1 MRFLSK
7 CCALLSTVA
16 ALVSVNVD
24 MDPSATGA
32 SSPINKVV
40 ALLTEMKAQTEKEA
54 REDQEAYDKYK
65 CWCIT
70 TEKEKTEAIEAAK
83 KLIDSLNAFVQE
95 AAGKEGELKTEIA
108 GLADDIAKDKDALAS
123 ATAVRADE
131 NKAFLSEQADLKE
144 TLDLLSQAIAVLSKV
159 QLVQKS
165 KGRVAG
171 ARAEAQALVQVR
183 ALVRRFKSPGKFN
196 NVIMKDLFD
205 MLGSFQGPSAQG
217 LRAAKAGAFLGQ
229 AGRDGSLPW
238 IKSDEQIGK
247 EANPNDLKGAAAG
260 AKSYNSRS
268 GRILGVLKEMGD
280 ENAKDLATAQKEE
293 LQAEIDFQ
301 NLQAAKLGEIAAA
314 TEQKEQKEAALADLL
329 FKVARAKHDIEQ
341 TQHTLDADEKFLLEM
356 TENCKVEDEEYAN
369 RVKVRSEEIKA
380 LGETLNILTG
390 DEARS
395 LFDKTISF
403 LQLGSVSQSNSTR
416 AAAQEKAATRAM
428 QRIVEVARK
437 HRNWQLAS
445 LAVRVKLDAF
455 TKVKEVMDKLLAE
468 LKAQQKEEYEK
479 WETCKKDIDQT
490 EDKIKEEEQTKAD
503 LADKHKELTNT
514 LETLAKQIADLEAEV
529 TQMEVSLK
537 QAGEQRKAQN
547 QLYQTTMADQRA
559 TVQILKMASARLEK
573 FYGFAEVNAHAGVA
587 PPPPKPKVYQ
597 RQANSGGVMQL
608 LEKIIT
614 DAESVEIEIKMG
626 EQKAQEEYA
635 AFASATT
642 ASIEADRQAIQGAK
656 EATAS
661 AESSKSETE
670 EAQLANEE
678 TLKQLGELLKSTHMD
693 CDFVLKYFD
702 IRQKARAEEMDAI
715 EDAKAILS
723 GADFS

>member
-1 MRFLSK
+1 MVI
-7 CCALLSTVA
+7 ALAVA
-16 ALVSVNVD
+16 NVD
-24 MDPSATGA
+24 VDPEGA
-32 SSPINKVV
+32 IGKVV
-40 ALLTEMKAQTEKEA
+40 SLLKEMKVQTEKEA
-54 REDQEAYDKYK
+54 KEDQEAYDKYK

-70 TEKEKTEAIEAAK
+70 TEEEKTAAIEAATT
-83 KLIDSLNAFVQE
+83 LIDSLNAFVQE

-108 GLADDIAKDKDALAS
+108 GLEVDIAKDKDALAS
-123 ATAVRADE
+123 ATALRADE
-131 NKAFLSEQADLKE
+131 NKAFLAESADLKE

-165 KGRVAG
+165 KGPLAG
-171 ARAEAQALVQVR
+171 ARAEAKALVQVS
-183 ALVRRFKSPGKFN
+183 ALVRSFKSPARFN
-196 NVIMKDLFD
+196 NIITKDLFD
-205 MLGSFQGPSAQG
+205 MLGAFQGSDAKGLHSAQ
-217 LRAAKAGAFLGQ
+217 AGAFLGQ

-238 IKSDEQIGK
+238 IKSAEEIGK

-301 NLQAAKLGEIAAA
+301 KLQAAKLGEIAAA
-314 TEQKEQKEAALADLL
+314 TEQEKNKEAELADLV

-341 TQHTLDADEKFLLEM
+341 TQHTLDADQKFLLEI
-356 TENCKVEDEEYAN
+356 TQNCKVEDEEYAN

-380 LGETLNILTG
+380 LGETLDILTG

-403 LQLGSVSQSNSTR
+403 LQLRSVIQSNATR
-416 AAAQEKAATRAM
+416 AAAQERAATRAM

-468 LKAQQKEEYEK
+468 LKEEQKAEYEK
-479 WETCKKDIDQT
+479 NEACKKEIDQT
-490 EDKIKEEEQTKAD
+490 EDKIKEEEQVKED
-503 LADKHKELTNT
+503 LAAKHTELTNT
-514 LETLAKQIADLEAEV
+514 LETLSKSIAELNAEV
-529 TQMEVSLK
+529 AETEVSLK
-537 QAGEQRKAQN
+537 SAGEQRKAQN
-547 QLYQTTMADQRA
+547 QLYQTTIADQRA
-559 TVQILKMASARLEK
+559 TVQILKMASARLQK
-573 FYGFAEVNAHAGVA
+573 FYGFAEVKAHAGVE
-587 PPPPKPKVYQ
+587 PPPPKPAAYKK
-597 RQANSGGVMQL
+597 QANSGGVMQL
-608 LEKIIT
+608 LAKIIA
-614 DAESVEIEIKMG
+614 DAESVETEIQMG

-635 AFASATT
+635 EFASAST
-642 ASIEADRQAIQGAK
+642 ASIESDRLAIENAQ
-656 EATAS
+656 EETAA

-670 EAQLANEE
+670 EAQLANDG
-678 TLKQLGELLKSTHMD
+678 TLKELGELLKSTHMD

-702 IRQKARAEEMDAI
+702 VRQKARAEEMDAI